1 MEIKLQWIPGHT
13 GILGNEEAD
22 KLAKEGTRKD
32 QKNVPVSQDTV
43 KKILRNNTQEEWL
56 TRWATGTTGRCV
68 YDEMTKPNKYDEIN
82 KLSRAD
88 QRIIFQLRTGHG
100 VLNAHLNRINPTH
113 PPLCRN
119 CIYPYET
126 PKHVLL
132 ECPKLADVRRELL
145 PTLPT
150 IHNTLYTDKHQ
161 LINTCKF
168 LRHAMGAKE

>member
-1 MEIKLQWIPGHT
+1 
-13 GILGNEEAD
+13 
-22 KLAKEGTRKD
+22 
-32 QKNVPVSQDTV
+32 
-43 KKILRNNTQEEWL
+43 
-56 TRWATGTTGRCV
+56 
-68 YDEMTKPNKYDEIN
+68 MTKPNKYDEIN

-100 VLNAHLNRINPTH
+100 VLNSHLNRINPTH

-119 CIYPYET
+119 CIHPYET

-132 ECPKLADVRRELL
+132 ECPKLAGVRRELL
-145 PTLPT
+145 PPLPT

-168 LRHAMGAKE
+168 LRLAMGAKEWKTRSTWVRRRIICLFVVLFVCLCVCLFVFSLTVFYLLVCLLVCLVILLYICLL